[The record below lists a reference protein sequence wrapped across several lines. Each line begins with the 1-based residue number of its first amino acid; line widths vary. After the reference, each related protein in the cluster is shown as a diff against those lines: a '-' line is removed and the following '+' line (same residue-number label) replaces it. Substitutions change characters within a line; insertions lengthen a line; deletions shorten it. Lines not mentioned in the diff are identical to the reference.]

1 MKRDIILFLMI
12 GLICMIAGCY
22 EDKGSYDYK
31 EVNEVVVDGLGDRYN
46 VIFKKDTIRI
56 EPDLAFSLDSL
67 NPDRYEY
74 EWKAVPGLSNKNPGG
89 VIGNERNLEYFV
101 ELYPGS
107 YSLYLKV
114 RDKQTGLLW
123 MNYTTI
129 TVRTEI
135 ARGFLLI
142 GEDEEGFVNVDMIAM
157 PNDTIVLKDLLSNN
171 GLPQLRGPKRIMYTS
186 TSSSVTQPY
195 VKLWIA
201 TEERSYYVSTT
212 TFEGNLANTFER
224 LVYSSFDMPAELNPV
239 HMIAKTRTGSAVASR
254 MVVCDNG
261 YVFSVSLYDGEYY
274 GNPVNRASQSQDV
287 LFKAYPYIFTT
298 PGTFPRAIIY
308 DTDNR
313 RFLRLTTSSTYATE
327 LLDGTDDIFPWIQP
341 ENRVLWYAENT
352 MDVNGGSTYGN
363 SFALMKDTEA
373 NKFHVYKFYAYGNG
387 SKRAYYEINS
397 ALATGIDQAE
407 LFAFS
412 SNRTMF
418 LYAVGNMLYAY
429 DYNKGYEKLY
439 SVEMSGEI
447 TMLKFD
453 IQSNTTYNDLYVAT
467 YNSETGGTLQKY
479 VLGTDQNTFE
489 LIPDERCCWTG
500 LVKVKDMDWRNNA
513 L

>member
-142 GEDEEGFVNVDMIAM
+142 GEDEEGFVNVDA
-157 PNDTIVLKDLLSNN
+157 
-171 GLPQLRGPKRIMYTS
+171 
-186 TSSSVTQPY
+186 
-195 VKLWIA
+195 
-201 TEERSYYVSTT
+201 
-212 TFEGNLANTFER
+212 
-224 LVYSSFDMPAELNPV
+224 
-239 HMIAKTRTGSAVASR
+239 
-254 MVVCDNG
+254 
-261 YVFSVSLYDGEYY
+261 
-274 GNPVNRASQSQDV
+274 
-287 LFKAYPYIFTT
+287 
-298 PGTFPRAIIY
+298 
-308 DTDNR
+308 
-313 RFLRLTTSSTYATE
+313 
-327 LLDGTDDIFPWIQP
+327 
-341 ENRVLWYAENT
+341 
-352 MDVNGGSTYGN
+352 
-363 SFALMKDTEA
+363 
-373 NKFHVYKFYAYGNG
+373 
-387 SKRAYYEINS
+387 
-397 ALATGIDQAE
+397 
-407 LFAFS
+407 
-412 SNRTMF
+412 
-418 LYAVGNMLYAY
+418 
-429 DYNKGYEKLY
+429 
-439 SVEMSGEI
+439 
-447 TMLKFD
+447 
-453 IQSNTTYNDLYVAT
+453 
-467 YNSETGGTLQKY
+467 
-479 VLGTDQNTFE
+479 
-489 LIPDERCCWTG
+489 
-500 LVKVKDMDWRNNA
+500 
-513 L
+513 